1 METDYL
7 TMPQQPG
14 QHALEI
20 KKSRF
25 ITDVGRVTDEAA
37 AQAFIAAIVKREPKA
52 NRHCWAYLI
61 GEHDE
66 IQRESD
72 NGEPSGTAGV
82 PILTVLQ
89 RNHLHNSIAVVT
101 RYFGGIK
108 LGAGGLIRAY
118 SNATSTAI
126 EAVGV
131 VKRVRQ
137 RAIQLT
143 VDYANYDR
151 LAHYLTE
158 NAITILETLYT
169 TAVTVTIAVD
179 LPAVEATQQAITDLL
194 SDRLT
199 MQLGDVDYHEI
210 PVEIH
215 ASSRDDASTD

>member
-7 TMPQQPG
+7 TIRTNG
-14 QHALEI
+14 THELEI

-25 ITDVGRVTDEAA
+25 IADLGRVSTEEEAK
-37 AQAFIAAIVKREPKA
+37 AFIAQIIAREPKA
-52 NRHCWAYLI
+52 THHCWAYLL
-61 GEHDE
+61 GDHDDV
-66 IQRESD
+66 QRESD

-89 RNHLHNSIAVVT
+89 RNHLHNTIAVVT

-118 SNATSTAI
+118 SNATSTGI
-126 EAVGV
+126 EATGV

-137 RAIQLT
+137 QALILT

-151 LAHYLTE
+151 LSHYLTE
-158 NAITILETLYT
+158 QNITVLGTDYA

-179 LPAVEATQQAITDLL
+179 LAAVNATQGAIQNLL

-199 MQLGDVDYHEI
+199 TQLGDIDYHEV
-210 PVEIH
+210 PVEVN
-215 ASSRDDASTD
+215 ASRHVD

>member
-7 TMPQQPG
+7 TIQASG
-14 QHALEI
+14 NHELEI

-25 ITDVGRVTDEAA
+25 IADLGRVSSEDEAK
-37 AQAFIAAIVKREPKA
+37 AFIAAVTTREPKA
-52 NRHCWAYLI
+52 THHCWAYMV

-89 RNHLHNSIAVVT
+89 RNHLHNVIGVVT

-118 SNATSTAI
+118 SNATSTGI

-131 VKRVRQ
+131 VKLVRQ
-137 RAIQLT
+137 QAMTIT
-143 VDYANYDR
+143 VDYPNYDR
-151 LAHYLTE
+151 LNHYLTE
-158 NAITILETLYT
+158 NQISILDTAYT
-169 TAVTVTIAVD
+169 SAVAVTIAVD
-179 LPAVEATQQAITDLL
+179 LDAVTATQTAITNLL

-199 MQLGDVDYHEI
+199 VELGDIAYNEV
-210 PVEIH
+210 PVEIN
-215 ASSRDDASTD
+215 ASSRSND

>member
-7 TMPQQPG
+7 TIRASG
-14 QHALEI
+14 NHELEI

-25 ITDVGRVTDEAA
+25 IGDLGRVTSEDEAK
-37 AQAFIAAIVKREPKA
+37 AFIAAVTAREPKA
-52 NRHCWAYLI
+52 THHCWAYLI

-89 RNHLHNSIAVVT
+89 RNHLHNVIAVVT

-118 SNATSTAI
+118 SNSTSTAI

-131 VKRVRQ
+131 VKLVRQ
-137 RAIQLT
+137 QAMTLT
-143 VDYANYDR
+143 VDYPNFDR
-151 LAHYLTE
+151 LNHYLTE
-158 NAITILETLYT
+158 NNVAILDTSYT
-169 TAVTVTIAVD
+169 DQVAVTIAVD
-179 LPAVEATQQAITDLL
+179 LADVTATQTAITNLL

-199 MQLGDVDYHEI
+199 LKLGDIAYNEV
-210 PVEIH
+210 PVEIN
-215 ASSRDDASTD
+215 ASSRSDD

>member
-7 TMPQQPG
+7 TIQATG
-14 QHALEI
+14 QHDLEI

-25 ITDVGRVTDEAA
+25 ITDIARVTTEDEAK
-37 AQAFIAAIVKREPKA
+37 AFLATVSAREPKA
-52 NRHCWAYLI
+52 NHHCWAYVL

-89 RNHLHNSIAVVT
+89 RNQLHNVIAVVT

-137 RAIQLT
+137 RALTLT

-151 LAHYLTE
+151 LSHYLTE
-158 NAITILETLYT
+158 EKITTLDTAYT
-169 TAVTVTIAVD
+169 DAVAVTIAVD
-179 LPAVEATQQAITDLL
+179 LDKVDATQQAITDLL
-194 SDRLT
+194 SNRLT
-199 MQLGDVDYHEI
+199 VAPGDIDYHEV

-215 ASSRDDASTD
+215 ASSREPD